1 MITTIFKN
9 FFTIKPKRDLSISN
23 RRAALAVIAI
33 FLTQLGDFASTAYGL
48 SHNATEA
55 NGLMADF
62 INERGILAFLSLKII
77 ASIFLG
83 YTTYKRKIA
92 PWIIAG
98 LYALVIIW
106 NLIIIS
112 IH

>member
-1 MITTIFKN
+1 MLTMLFKN
-9 FFTIKPKRDLSISN
+9 FFTLTPKRDLSISN
-23 RRAALAVIAI
+23 RRAAIAVIAI
-33 FLTQLGDFASTAYGL
+33 FITQIADFASTTYGL

-62 INERGILAFLSLKII
+62 IHERGIFAFLVLKIV

-92 PWIIAG
+92 PWLIAG
-98 LYALVIIW
+98 LYMLVVIW
-106 NLIIIS
+106 NLVVIS
-112 IH
+112 LL